1 MRLPALERITPSQ
14 VQEDVPMKPIRTI
27 PGLVALSLAITAA
40 SALAQGPPA
49 LKLPRA
55 SQNAGVTQTLGTT
68 DLAVKY
74 CRPGVKGRAIWGGL
88 VPYDQ
93 PWRTGAN
100 EVTTFST
107 SDTIQVEGQTLPAG
121 TYGLV
126 TIPGASTWAVVFSNQ
141 KDMWGAYTYDPKQDQ
156 LRVTVTPQPAE
167 MVEWMQFTFDVTAP
181 DAAELAL
188 RWEKLRVPVRITVD
202 VKARILANARVAV
215 AGADTWAWNMPFIAA
230 NYAFDNGM
238 VTDET
243 AAWAARAAKLAPDN
257 WRMLALNAKYVQKA
271 GRTKEAVDQMTR
283 AVALCKANKDSRPEY
298 LPPMEKLLAEWTA
311 KK

>member
-1 MRLPALERITPSQ
+1 MRS
-14 VQEDVPMKPIRTI
+14 IRTI
-27 PGLVALSLAITAA
+27 TVVVALGLAISAA
-40 SALAQGPPA
+40 SAFAQGPPA

-68 DLAVKY
+68 ELAVKY
-74 CRPGVKGRAIWGGL
+74 CRPGVKGRAIWGAL

-107 SDTIQVEGQTLPAG
+107 SDTLQVEGQTLPAG
-121 TYGLV
+121 TYGIV
-126 TIPGASTWAVVFSNQ
+126 TIPTATTWTVVFSNQ

-167 MVEWMQFTFDVTAP
+167 MVEWMQFTIDVTAP
-181 DAAELAL
+181 NAAELAL
-188 RWEKLRVPVRITVD
+188 RWEKLRVPVRLSVD
-202 VKARILANARVAV
+202 VNARILANARTAV
-215 AGADTWAWNMPFIAA
+215 AGADTWAWNMPFMAA

-238 VTDET
+238 ITDET
-243 AAWAARAAKLAPDN
+243 AGWAARAVKLAPDN
-257 WRMLALNAKYVQKA
+257 WRTVSLDAKYAQKA
-271 GRTKEAVDQMTR
+271 GRTKEAVEHMTR
-283 AVALCKANKDSRPEY
+283 AIALLKANKDSRPEY
-298 LPPMEKLLAEWTA
+298 LPPLEKLLAEWTA